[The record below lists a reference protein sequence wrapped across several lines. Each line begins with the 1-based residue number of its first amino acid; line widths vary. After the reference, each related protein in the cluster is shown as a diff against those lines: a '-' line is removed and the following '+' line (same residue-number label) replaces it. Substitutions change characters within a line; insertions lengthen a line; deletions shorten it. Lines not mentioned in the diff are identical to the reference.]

1 MVGTITVGSTS
12 VLGTVVDVCAIAKAW
27 NSGVVSVSFAFDCEA
42 LGCLGRG
49 LICGV
54 YILTLITEN
63 ALIDTLH

>member
-1 MVGTITVGSTS
+1 MVDTITMGSPS
-12 VLGTVVDVCAIAKAW
+12 VLGTVVDVCTITKAW

-54 YILTLITEN
+54 SILALITEN